1 MTDDSEIP
9 SPQGAPRRRAS
20 PRVSGR
26 AAGATRDRLIDA
38 ALDAFGRYGFDAAST
53 REIARLA
60 GTNLAAIPYH
70 FGGKEGLHI
79 AVARHIADEVH
90 GRLGGVVDQAEAAL
104 SAGTIDPPAAR
115 VMLHALLDSGA
126 AMILG
131 HPEAARWAPFI
142 IREQAQPSA
151 AFDVIYDGFMGRAH
165 VVATRLFAIATGRPA
180 EAEATIVRVLGLF
193 GQLIVFRMARALV
206 ERRLGWT
213 DYGPGEIA
221 LVTAML
227 HEHLD
232 AMLDAQREAE
242 AKR

>member
-1 MTDDSEIP
+1 MTGASETP
-9 SPQGAPRRRAS
+9 PPQGARRRRPA
-20 PRVSGR
+20 PRISGR
-26 AAGATRDRLIDA
+26 VAEATRARLVDA

-70 FGGKEGLHI
+70 FGGKEGLHV
-79 AVARHIADEVH
+79 AVARHIAEEVQS
-90 GRLGGVVDQAEAAL
+90 RLGGVVDQAEAAL
-104 SAGTIDPPAAR
+104 EAGTIEPPMAR
-115 VMLHALLDSGA
+115 VMLHALLDNGA

-142 IREQAQPSA
+142 IREQTQPSA
-151 AFDVIYDGFMGRAH
+151 AFDAIYDGFMGRAH
-165 VVATRLFAIATGRPA
+165 TVATRLFAIATGRPA
-180 EAEATIVRVLGLF
+180 AAPETIVRVFGLF

-206 ERRLGWT
+206 ERRLGWR

-232 AMLDAQREAE
+232 AVLDAGADR
-242 AKR
+242 